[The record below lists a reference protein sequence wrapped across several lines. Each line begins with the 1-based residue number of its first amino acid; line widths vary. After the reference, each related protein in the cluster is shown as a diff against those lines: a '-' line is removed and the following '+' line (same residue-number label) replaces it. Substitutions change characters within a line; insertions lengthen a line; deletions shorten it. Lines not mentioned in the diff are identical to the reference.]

1 MVHLR
6 GIGDEDPDARAD
18 LGGLVETSHVLV
30 CCGTGGVGK
39 TTTAAALAVEGARR
53 GRRVAVITIDPARR
67 LADTLGLSD
76 AGDHVVDRRLWDP
89 EGVAP
94 EAGQLTALMLD
105 TSETFDGLVARY
117 AKSEEQR
124 DRILAN
130 RFYRNLAGA
139 LSGTQEYM
147 AMERLHELHETG
159 DYDLIVVDTPPTR
172 HALDFLDAPQRLIRL
187 LDNRVFRVMMAPA
200 RGAMRLATA
209 ALHAF
214 VRQVGR
220 VVGTG
225 VVDDIISFFRAF
237 DGMEEG
243 FRSRADS
250 VRTLLAEDSTAFV
263 LVTSPRRDSID
274 EAVYFAEQIATH
286 GLTIDGLVA
295 NRVHPEFSAPA
306 EAGRLRARAAELRAV
321 GDTGDADADAAR
333 RRLADRYE
341 TVADLADLA
350 ARERTVLAEVAAHM
364 GTGAVYVPFLDHD
377 VHDLRA
383 LHEVGRYLVG

>member
-1 MVHLR
+1 MSPH
-6 GIGDEDPDARAD
+6 ATTD
-18 LGGLVETSHVLV
+18 LGALVERSHVLV

-67 LADTLGLSD
+67 LADTLGLT
-76 AGDHVVDRRLWDP
+76 GTHDHEVDRTLWDP

-94 EAGQLTALMLD
+94 ESGRLTALMLD

-117 AKSEEQR
+117 AKSDEQR
-124 DRILAN
+124 ERILAN

-147 AMERLHELHETG
+147 AMERLHELHETR
-159 DYDLIVVDTPPTR
+159 DFDLIVVDTPPTR

-200 RGAMRLATA
+200 RGAMRIATA

-220 VVGTG
+220 VIGTG

-243 FRSRADS
+243 FRARADA

-263 LVTSPRRDSID
+263 LVTSPRRDSIE

-295 NRVHPEFSAPA
+295 NRVHPAFANA
-306 EAGRLRARAAELRAV
+306 ADAVRLRDRATALRASAGAAEPT
-321 GDTGDADADAAR
+321 DPDADAAR
-333 RRLADRYE
+333 RRLADRYD
-341 TVADLADLA
+341 TLADLADLA
-350 ARERTVLAEVAAHM
+350 ARERAVLAEVAAHM
-364 GTGAVYVPFLDHD
+364 GTAAVYVPFLTHD

-383 LHEVGRYLVG
+383 LHEVGRHLVG

>member
-1 MVHLR
+1 MS
-6 GIGDEDPDARAD
+6 ATAASAAAD

-39 TTTAAALAVEGARR
+39 TTTAAALAVEAARR
-53 GRRVAVITIDPARR
+53 GRRVVVITIDPARR
-67 LADTLGLSD
+67 LADTLGLAG

-89 EGVAP
+89 ESVAP
-94 EAGQLTALMLD
+94 ETGRLTALMLD

-159 DYDLIVVDTPPTR
+159 DHDLIVVDTPPSR

-200 RGAMRLATA
+200 RGAMRIATA
-209 ALHAF
+209 ALHTF

-243 FRSRADS
+243 FRARADA

-274 EAVYFAEQIATH
+274 EAIYFAEQIATH

-295 NRVHPEFSAPA
+295 NRVHPEFADPTD
-306 EAGRLRARAAELRAV
+306 GPRLRARAAELRAT
-321 GDTGDADADAAR
+321 GDTGEPDADAAR

-364 GTGAVYVPFLDHD
+364 GTRAVYVPFLDHD

-383 LHEVGRYLVG
+383 LHEVGRHLVG

>member
-1 MVHLR
+1 VSP
-6 GIGDEDPDARAD
+6 GPAAD
-18 LGGLVETSHVLV
+18 LTGLVAHRHILV

-67 LADTLGLSD
+67 LADTLGLAD
-76 AGDHVVDRRLWDP
+76 ANDHVVDRTLWDP
-89 EGVAP
+89 EGIAP
-94 EAGQLTALMLD
+94 DTGRLTALMLD

-124 DRILAN
+124 DRIVEN

-159 DYDLIVVDTPPTR
+159 DHDLIVVDTPPTR

-200 RGAMRLATA
+200 RGAMRIATA

-243 FRSRADS
+243 FRSRADA
-250 VRTLLAEDSTAFV
+250 VRTLLGEDSTAFV
-263 LVTSPRRDSID
+263 LVTSPRRDSIE
-274 EAVYFAEQIATH
+274 EAIYFAEQIATH
-286 GLTIDGLVA
+286 GLAIDGLVA
-295 NRVHPEFSAPA
+295 NRVHPEFADPDGA
-306 EAGRLRARAAELRAV
+306 DRLRTRADELRGRPDS
-321 GDTGDADADAAR
+321 GDTAGPDADAAR
-333 RRLADRYE
+333 RRLADRYD
-341 TVADLADLA
+341 TLADLADLA
-350 ARERTVLAEVAAHM
+350 ARERIVLSEVAAHM
-364 GTGAVYVPFLDHD
+364 GTAAVYVPFLDHD

-383 LHEVGRYLVG
+383 LHEVGRYLVEGPPTA

>member
-1 MVHLR
+1 VSPH
-6 GIGDEDPDARAD
+6 ATTD
-18 LGGLVETSHVLV
+18 LGALVERSHVLV

-67 LADTLGLSD
+67 LADTLGLT
-76 AGDHVVDRRLWDP
+76 GTHDHEVDRTLWDP

-94 EAGQLTALMLD
+94 ESGRLTALMLD

-117 AKSEEQR
+117 AKSDEQR
-124 DRILAN
+124 ERILAN

-147 AMERLHELHETG
+147 AMERLHELHETR
-159 DYDLIVVDTPPTR
+159 DFDLIVVDTPPTR

-200 RGAMRLATA
+200 RGAMRIATA

-220 VVGTG
+220 VIGTG

-243 FRSRADS
+243 FRARADA

-263 LVTSPRRDSID
+263 LVTSPRRDSIE

-295 NRVHPEFSAPA
+295 NRVHPAFANA
-306 EAGRLRARAAELRAV
+306 ADAVRLRDRATALRASAGAAEPT
-321 GDTGDADADAAR
+321 DPDADAAR
-333 RRLADRYE
+333 RRLADRYD
-341 TVADLADLA
+341 TLADLADLA
-350 ARERTVLAEVAAHM
+350 ARERAVLAEVAAHM
-364 GTGAVYVPFLDHD
+364 GTAAVYVPFLTHD

-383 LHEVGRYLVG
+383 LHEVGRHLVG

>member
-1 MVHLR
+1 MSRPTSLTS
-6 GIGDEDPDARAD
+6 
-18 LGGLVETSHVLV
+18 LVASRHILV

-39 TTTAAALAVEGARR
+39 TTTAAALAVEGARL

-67 LADTLGLSD
+67 LADTLGLAD
-76 AGDHVVDRRLWDP
+76 ANDHEVDHRLWDP

-94 EAGQLTALMLD
+94 TGARLTALMLD
-105 TSETFDGLVARY
+105 TSETFDGLVGRY

-124 DRILAN
+124 ERILGN

-159 DYDLIVVDTPPTR
+159 DYDLIVVDTPPSR

-200 RGAMRLATA
+200 RGIVRVASA

-220 VVGTG
+220 VIGTG

-243 FRSRADS
+243 FRARADA

-286 GLTIDGLVA
+286 GLSIDGLVT
-295 NRVHPEFSAPA
+295 NRVHPEFAAP
-306 EAGRLRARAAELRAV
+306 GDVDRLRARARDLREQAPSTP
-321 GDTGDADADAAR
+321 GPSEPDADAAR

-341 TVADLADLA
+341 TAADLAALA
-350 ARERTVLAEVAAHM
+350 AREREVLAEVAAHM
-364 GTGAVYVPFLDHD
+364 GTSAVYVPYLDHD